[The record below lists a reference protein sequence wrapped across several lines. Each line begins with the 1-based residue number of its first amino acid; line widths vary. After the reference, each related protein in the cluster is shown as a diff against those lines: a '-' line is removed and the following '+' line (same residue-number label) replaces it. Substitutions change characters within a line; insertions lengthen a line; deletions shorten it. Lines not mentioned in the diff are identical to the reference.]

1 MGGRQWQSARRL
13 RIASRNF
20 PSSDAPAGEN
30 QPLGEN
36 FIATPFMQ

>member
-1 MGGRQWQSARRL
+1 MGRPGRQSARRL

-20 PSSDAPAGEN
+20 PLSAVPAVES
-30 QPLGEN
+30 QLLGAN